1 MLYGA
6 WKNGGAHI
14 FSVVKTENGVRLV
27 DGQVAD
33 ADVSSYLDGMHF
45 GPELP
50 ATHKSWDIQIMRVD
64 DLVPT
69 QDVVHTS
76 RPNTPAERELTEA
89 WGRAGDGTGHFG
101 DSLALPE
108 QRIKQELAANDRW
121 QARNNELIAG
131 YRAIEADPSRPAAER
146 ARARDWA
153 DVLTDQNEALERGRM
168 QFLQELA
175 DASTNRPG
183 LNRIGVGGLMLT
195 EEEQERIAGIVE
207 RGPGSGGQ

>member
-6 WKNGGAHI
+6 WKNGDAHI

-50 ATHKSWDIQIMRVD
+50 ATHKSW
-64 DLVPT
+64 
-69 QDVVHTS
+69 
-76 RPNTPAERELTEA
+76 
-89 WGRAGDGTGHFG
+89 
-101 DSLALPE
+101 
-108 QRIKQELAANDRW
+108 
-121 QARNNELIAG
+121 
-131 YRAIEADPSRPAAER
+131 
-146 ARARDWA
+146 A

-168 QFLQELA
+168 QFLEELA